1 MDTALWIATGIL
13 AAMMTVA
20 GLTKALQPREKLVAS
35 GPGMAYVEDFDDQ
48 TIKLIGIAEVVG
60 AVGLILPGVLDI
72 APILV
77 PIAAACLAILLAG
90 GVVVHL
96 RRGEQSAVGLPLALL
111 LLAIAVRVGRFAIEP
126 L

>member
-1 MDTALWIATGIL
+1 M
-13 AAMMTVA
+13 
-20 GLTKALQPREKLVAS
+20 
-35 GPGMAYVEDFDDQ
+35 
-48 TIKLIGIAEVVG
+48 
-60 AVGLILPGVLDI
+60 ILPGVLDI

-111 LLAIAVRVGRFAIEP
+111 LLAIAVTVGRFAIEP